1 MAPGARLHGRL
12 HRPLH
17 VREADAGDTAFLA
30 ALYLSTRPE
39 LQALPVPRSV
49 IEGIA
54 RHQQA
59 QRDAHYAARHPLRQA
74 WVIEHGGQAV
84 GMVLLAQTGE
94 ALRILE
100 LAVTKHARR
109 QGIARTI
116 LRALQDDCDSRQAL
130 ALRVRID
137 NLAARKLYDSLGFIT
152 VDQAETTLE
161 LRWQQG

>member
-17 VREADAGDTAFLA
+17 AREADAGDAAFLA

-59 QRDAHYAARHPLRQA
+59 QRDAHYAVRHPRRQA

-100 LAVTKHARR
+100 LAVAGHARR

-116 LRALQDDCDSRQAL
+116 LRALQDDCASRQAL

-152 VDQAETTLE
+152 VEQAETTLE